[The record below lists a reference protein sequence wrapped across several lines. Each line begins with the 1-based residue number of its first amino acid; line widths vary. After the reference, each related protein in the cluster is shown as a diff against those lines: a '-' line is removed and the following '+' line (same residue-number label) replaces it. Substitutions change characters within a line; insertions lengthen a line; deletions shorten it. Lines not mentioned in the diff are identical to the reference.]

1 MLLSRNRDHERHALT
16 CNRRVF
22 QRSSKRSYPLPC
34 WSPAHPSHSNHSRD
48 RFPKREVYA
57 REAAALSKIRGRC
70 LMPRIDAMPRISE
83 EGLLARKRQAA
94 LLAST
99 IGLRGWERARVF
111 QIAESRD
118 HSCGKPSCKKKAATG
133 HRINSPWVPPW
144 GRGKRQHQSTSGSV
158 FSSWVPVRCLA

>member
-118 HSCGKPSCKKKAATG
+118 HSCGKPSSKKRLPPGIGLTALG
-133 HRINSPWVPPW
+133 CRRGEGENGSINQLRGLCLVP
-144 GRGKRQHQSTSGSV
+144 G
-158 FSSWVPVRCLA
+158 CLFDA